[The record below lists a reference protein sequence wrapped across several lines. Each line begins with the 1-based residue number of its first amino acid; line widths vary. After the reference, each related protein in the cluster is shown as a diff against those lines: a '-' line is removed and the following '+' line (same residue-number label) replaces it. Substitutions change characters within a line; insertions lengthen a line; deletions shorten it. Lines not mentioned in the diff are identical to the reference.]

1 MFQFENDMLMKL
13 KLTKSDNIIY
23 LLGLRFLSGE
33 EWIHFRIQM
42 PPPCLNPSLW
52 KDKQPKQL
60 SVSKFSREFN
70 NFQSRQD

>member
-33 EWIHFRIQM
+33 E
-42 PPPCLNPSLW
+42 
-52 KDKQPKQL
+52 
-60 SVSKFSREFN
+60 
-70 NFQSRQD
+70 